1 MQGELQPSP
10 EARQVADGQEAIL
23 PAPVL
28 PLVDSAPPRERR
40 PADSER
46 GVAYRYCTN
55 LPMPP
60 NMDALIAA
68 GIITATVYAVH
79 STNRGYDGLPREM
92 LWLPAVPF
100 ALAWYSAS
108 PPYRSVGGT
117 WPGHR
122 TRRWSPGA
130 AGSARC
136 ARLGRATSPIGG
148 TSAGATGRSGNP
160 DCPRTPDSA
169 SSI

>member
-10 EARQVADGQEAIL
+10 ESRQVADGQEAIL

-60 NMDALIAA
+60 NIGRPDRSRHHHGHRL
-68 GIITATVYAVH
+68 
-79 STNRGYDGLPREM
+79 RGPFDEPSIRRVAPRN
-92 LWLPAVPF
+92 
-100 ALAWYSAS
+100 ALASSGTFRPRMVFGFAAVSICRRYLAG
-108 PPYRSVGGT
+108 PPYPPLEPRGG
-117 WPGHR
+117 R
-122 TRRWSPGA
+122 
-130 AGSARC
+130 
-136 ARLGRATSPIGG
+136 
-148 TSAGATGRSGNP
+148 
-160 DCPRTPDSA
+160 
-169 SSI
+169 